1 MVVWSSILT
10 VANCQPLLKITLLI
24 LQIFISGWIVHF
36 VWKGEHSQF
45 WWPIAFVEWYKY
57 NFRVQKS
64 IWFEVTKLSIA
75 QQKS

>member
-45 WWPIAFVEWYKY
+45 
-57 NFRVQKS
+57 
-64 IWFEVTKLSIA
+64 
-75 QQKS
+75 